1 LALVN
6 QARWPCR
13 IFEVSPVSSIRNY
26 SPVIPAKA
34 GIHPADGPSF
44 LRKQES
50 IRIAVNAS
58 LPDGF
63 LLSQE

>member
-1 LALVN
+1 MILLV
-6 QARWPCR
+6 
-13 IFEVSPVSSIRNY
+13 ILLSSGVLT
-26 SPVIPAKA
+26 VIPAN
-34 GIHPADGPSF
+34 PSF

-50 IRIAVNAS
+50 IRLTANAS

>member
-1 LALVN
+1 MSSALTACIKELA
-6 QARWPCR
+6 
-13 IFEVSPVSSIRNY
+13 FE
-26 SPVIPAKA
+26 
-34 GIHPADGPSF
+34 GISFSFVTTHPSF

>member
-1 LALVN
+1 MVLSFLRK
-6 QARWPCR
+6 Q
-13 IFEVSPVSSIRNY
+13 ESIRLM
-26 SPVIPAKA
+26 VL
-34 GIHPADGPSF
+34 SF